1 MLVSWVIRLL
11 VQSLPFD
18 AGDLFSPHR
27 PAFLLTIRQGGIK
40 GGKKSSEGLFIGW
53 RICCRQII
61 KKLRMVHDFQ
71 IKLIGL
77 VLDAIALN
85 VIYLSVTFIQLLKSV
100 IASGKKFV
108 IFL

>member
-1 MLVSWVIRLL
+1 
-11 VQSLPFD
+11 
-18 AGDLFSPHR
+18 
-27 PAFLLTIRQGGIK
+27 
-40 GGKKSSEGLFIGW
+40 
-53 RICCRQII
+53 
-61 KKLRMVHDFQ
+61 MVHDFQ
-71 IKLIGL
+71 IKLIVL